1 MQRKWTYRFHTKTS
15 TRRFP
20 RYPVRSMLLRYKST
34 KNGAKS
40 LAPSNDEPSLPP
52 PSPQSGSSRQQ
63 LLLRHWLAN
72 SISSSASNTCQLY
85 CIPQRCIINKQQW
98 SDSGWLIGLL
108 SAVQHNSSYS
118 ISYGQ
123 EHQMY
128 MYNAVREEQ
137 WQSLAQSRSLLH
149 LHDRYQLVVPNLF
162 GLGRRRRDHYLAAL
176 GICENECKGIGCRFC
191 NSSYVRTHTHTHAR
205 KHIS

>member
-1 MQRKWTYRFHTKTS
+1 MNHHYHHHHH
-15 TRRFP
+15 
-20 RYPVRSMLLRYKST
+20 
-34 KNGAKS
+34 
-40 LAPSNDEPSLPP
+40 
-52 PSPQSGSSRQQ
+52 SGSSRQQ

-191 NSSYVRTHTHTHAR
+191 NSSYVRTHTHTHMHASTSVDRVAR
-205 KHIS
+205 TTLSDRQATYWCRVRGKSIAAQRE